1 MAFDEKGFHRPTYEQ
16 LLQTRI
22 EQAKL
27 LFGEDID
34 TAETTTFGKFIR
46 LSVTDLEEAWE
57 TLEAVYYARFPNTA
71 SGTSLDRLLPFAGI
85 SRNPATRAE
94 HEIKLT
100 GQAGT
105 TVGNGTI
112 FSTSN
117 NITFYL
123 LNDVTLGDSGTAKGI
138 VACTESGT
146 VGNVALGKITEIV
159 NPVSGLDSIEHTDV
173 VTLGENTESDAAVR
187 LRFQKTIA
195 GGGSSTADSIIAS
208 VLRITGVQGCM
219 LVENDT
225 DETDEDGRPPRSFEC
240 YVYAP
245 SEQYQAVAEAIFDKK
260 PVGIKSHGT
269 LSYQVADEGGTYHTI
284 KFSEVTELNVYIKI
298 AVKVNALFASD
309 GVEQIKNNLLYY
321 INSLS
326 NGEDL
331 NYTTL
336 FGYIHSVAGV
346 CTTTSL
352 KVSTDNKTFTTND
365 VICSPSQ
372 IVRVKAA
379 NITVEESAYVDR

>member
-22 EQAKL
+22 EQAKM
-27 LFGEDID
+27 LFGEDVD
-34 TAETTTFGKFIR
+34 TSEPTALGKFIR
-46 LSVTDLEEAWE
+46 LSVSDLEIAWQ

-71 SGTSLDRLLPFAGI
+71 SGVSLDRLLPFAGI

-105 TVGNGTI
+105 TIENGTI
-112 FSTSN
+112 FSTAEGV
-117 NITFYL
+117 TFYL
-123 LNDVTLGDSGTAKGI
+123 LNDVTLGDSGTAKG
-138 VACTESGT
+138 VAVCTESGT
-146 VGNVALGKITEIV
+146 VGNVAVGKITEIV
-159 NPVSGLDSIEHTDV
+159 NPISGLDSIEHTDV
-173 VTLGENTESDAAVR
+173 VTVGEDTESDSAVR
-187 LRFQKTIA
+187 IRFQKTIA
-195 GGGSSTADSIIAS
+195 GGGSATVDSITAAI
-208 VLRITGVQGCM
+208 LRITGVQGCM

-225 DETDEDGRPPRSFEC
+225 DETDDDGRPPRSFEC

-245 SEQYQAVAEAIFDKK
+245 SEKYQAVAEAIFDKK
-260 PVGIKSHGT
+260 PVGIKTHGT
-269 LSYQVADEGGTYHTI
+269 LSYSVADEGGSYHTI
-284 KFSEVTELNVYIKI
+284 KFSEVTELNVYIKV

-352 KVSTDNKTFTTND
+352 KTSTDNETFSTND
-365 VICSPSQ
+365 VVCSPSQ